1 MDSIEEKDDLEYI
14 DMDKVSEEAQ
24 KQIDLINPHKFASC
38 KFIYKEEITIYS
50 FDLWTT
56 EYKNEELKLIQL
68 KAIINNF
75 NAIRPDNMKK
85 VRPFFAIV
93 GLVRFVFPKT
103 MFEVPKET
111 KEKTIVLTLERTV
124 NKYIK
129 YAKLKGLK
137 FVIDTEE

>member
-1 MDSIEEKDDLEYI
+1 MDNIEEKDDLEYI

-24 KQIDLINPHKFASC
+24 KQIDLLNPHKFASC
-38 KFIYKEEITIYS
+38 KFIYKEEIEIYR

-56 EYKNEELKLIQL
+56 EYKDEELKLIQL

-137 FVIDTEE
+137 FTIDTEE